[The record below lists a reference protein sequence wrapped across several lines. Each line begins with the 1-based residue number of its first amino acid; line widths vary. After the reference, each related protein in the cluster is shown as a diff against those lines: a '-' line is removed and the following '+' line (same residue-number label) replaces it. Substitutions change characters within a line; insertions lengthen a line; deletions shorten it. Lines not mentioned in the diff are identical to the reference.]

1 MHNDG
6 DRRAQARTHFIFEGR
21 MEIEPKGT
29 YATPSDRATVT
40 VSQELTGEMLE
51 RFRSFVGH
59 GYPQVPYSMPPTS
72 AAGFDDLRV
81 EVTLRWPPFVEEHVR
96 AYQARLQEAAD
107 EFSQHLEELPPQ
119 ASKQQKQILLDA
131 YHERTEDILNEFDE
145 QVDYFKGPPENFIAG
160 ARWDIA
166 ERRYER
172 WVYAATE
179 RLSGL
184 LSEEDLSETEEL
196 LLNHLRAVTRDQD
209 PEQVRQTA
217 AVLCDTCGGDE
228 WYVRQAEP
236 LEGDAE
242 GGVVHLDAINLDTHQ
257 LKRLV
262 LRMDELS
269 CSSSDDLKALHA
281 RLSSDL
287 PRAPANVSGAAAEA
301 LGFVGE
307 MRENLWD
314 AWEAAEDLGVEEEIH
329 RVRLAI
335 EELESALASE
345 ELRASEENE

>member
-1 MHNDG
+1 MNNDG
-6 DRRAQARTHFIFEGR
+6 DHNAQARTHFMVEGR
-21 MEIEPKGT
+21 MKIESNGT

-40 VSQELTGEMLE
+40 VSQELASEMLE
-51 RFRSFVGH
+51 RFRSFIGH
-59 GYPQVPYSMPPTS
+59 GYPQVPYSMPPTN

-107 EFSQHLEELPPQ
+107 EFTQHLEELPPQ
-119 ASKQQKQILLDA
+119 ASEQQEQMLLDA
-131 YHERTEDILNEFDE
+131 YENLTENILDEFDE
-145 QVDYFKGPPENFIAG
+145 QLDYFKGPPEDSIAG
-160 ARWDIA
+160 ARWEIA

-184 LSEEDLSETEEL
+184 LSGEDLPEAEEL
-196 LLNHLRAVTRDQD
+196 LLEYLTAVTKEVD
-209 PEQVRQTA
+209 PEQVRQTV
-217 AVLCDTCGGDE
+217 AVLCDVCGGDE
-228 WYVRQAEP
+228 WYVQQAEP

-242 GGVVHLDAINLDTHQ
+242 GGLVHLDAVNLDTHQ

-262 LRMDELS
+262 LRKDELS
-269 CSSSDDLKALHA
+269 CSSPNDLKALHA
-281 RLSSDL
+281 HLSSDL
-287 PRAPANVSGAAAEA
+287 PRPPANPSGAAAEA

-307 MRENLWD
+307 MRENLSD

-345 ELRASEENE
+345 ELRANEENE